1 MPFSREGNPFVQ
13 SEQEQSQNGESA

>member
-13 SEQEQSQNGESA
+13 SEDQQSQNGESA